1 MATVSSL
8 VRHGTILFQLC
19 YVATGVVMQ
28 VFLETERL
36 ILRQFIEEHADN
48 LFKLDSD
55 PEVMRF
61 INRGLQQLERKAVK
75 DGVSKDEFQL

>member
-1 MATVSSL
+1 
-8 VRHGTILFQLC
+8 
-19 YVATGVVMQ
+19 MQ